1 MKLDSIST
9 IVEIAPYYGVL
20 DDVYRLMRRGNRKMN
35 QMWDSISV
43 KLSERTWRKLIDTN
57 LKNEGEILDVLLKYP
72 LTLTLF
78 TSDSIDILNKDQH
91 GWIIELFE
99 KFKSPE
105 MIDISFGF
113 ARNKYIDTWITLSDY
128 RESMKHPEFTY
139 IDLYN
144 KIVDIAIERK
154 IKLEWI
160 VAFALVHEILELK
173 DVKYIKSILFP
184 WNNENEADE
193 MIKIWREF
201 TESKKFEYSNV
212 TLIWDGMDVKS
223 FIKIYNIL
231 TSQNVNI
238 RIISRKSI
246 ANLVKFMSEI
256 VCNQK
261 RESYI

>member
-1 MKLDSIST
+1 MHK
-9 IVEIAPYYGVL
+9 
-20 DDVYRLMRRGNRKMN
+20 
-35 QMWDSISV
+35 MWDDIWV
-43 KLSERTWRKLIDTN
+43 KLSERINRKIVLLDSTN
-57 LKNEGEILDVLLKYP
+57 VKEKVDVLLKCP
-72 LTLTLF
+72 LILTLF
-78 TSDSIDILNKDQH
+78 TSNNIHIRNEGQY

-105 MIDISFGF
+105 MIDISFWF
-113 ARNKYIDTWITLSDY
+113 ARNKYIDALITLSNY
-128 RESMKHPEFTY
+128 RESMKYSEFTY

-144 KIVDIAIERK
+144 KIVDIAIERN

-184 WNNENEADE
+184 WNEENEADE
-193 MIKIWREF
+193 MINIWREF
-201 TESKKFEYSNV
+201 TESKRFEYNDV
-212 TLIWDGMDVKS
+212 RLIWDGMDDKS

-231 TSQNVNI
+231 ASQNVDV
-238 RIISRKSI
+238 RIISKKSI

-261 RESYI
+261 RESFI

>member
-1 MKLDSIST
+1 M
-9 IVEIAPYYGVL
+9 
-20 DDVYRLMRRGNRKMN
+20 
-35 QMWDSISV
+35 
-43 KLSERTWRKLIDTN
+43 
-57 LKNEGEILDVLLKYP
+57 
-72 LTLTLF
+72 F
-78 TSDSIDILNKDQH
+78 TSDSIDILNEDQYVLL
-91 GWIIELFE
+91 IELFE

-105 MIDISFGF
+105 MINIIFWF

-128 RESMKHPEFTY
+128 RESMKYSEFTY

-160 VAFALVHEILELK
+160 VTFAFVHEILELK
-173 DVKYIKSILFP
+173 DVKYIESILFP
-184 WNNENEADE
+184 WNEDNEADE

-201 TESKKFEYSNV
+201 TESKKFEYNDV
-212 TLIWDGMDVKS
+212 RLIWDGMDVKS

-231 TSQNVNI
+231 ASQNVDV
-238 RIISRKSI
+238 RIISSKSI